1 MPIEI
6 RKIIPPDLSY
16 NNLGQKILCHRSMRL
31 GSLKLNVTKVNNKV
45 IANNYG
51 HGGSGWTL
59 GLACAEYVNELLI
72 NSKHA
77 EKLNQNTAISI
88 IGAGIIGLFSAYNL
102 CKRGFKN
109 ITIHADQFEYLV
121 SHNAGGLLAPVSM
134 SNNAS
139 VQKLIDKLGIDAYK
153 FYVSIAKGKHKD
165 FKHGASIVPTY
176 FKSRKDSGLEPYVG
190 VVMKPAKDVI
200 LDFCNGTKQKMVVYD
215 DGIFIDTSILMH
227 EVKNYLENKVTF
239 KKQKISD
246 FSEIESN
253 FVINCSGLGAIKLNN
268 DEKLIPVQGHLIM
281 LKSQNPKHI
290 NYMVFTYLDEGI
302 TKHNQRVKRA
312 FYISPKKFLNSTEKD
327 IGVIGGSFIENAN
340 YKTPNTEEFEHL
352 INNARKFYG
361 INTN

>member
-1 MPIEI
+1 MSIEI
-6 RKIIPPDLSY
+6 RKITPPNLSD
-16 NNLGQKILCHRSMRL
+16 NNLGQKIICHRSMRF

-72 NSKHA
+72 NSEHS
-77 EKLNQNTAISI
+77 EKLNQNTPISI

-102 CKRGFKN
+102 CEKGFKN

-134 SNNAS
+134 SNDAN

-153 FYVSIAKGKHKD
+153 FYASIARGKHKD
-165 FKHGASIVPTY
+165 FKHGASIIPTY
-176 FKSRKDSGLEPYVG
+176 FGNRENSGLEPYVG

-215 DGIFIDTSILMH
+215 DGIFINTSLLMQ
-227 EVKNYLENKVTF
+227 ELKKYLKEKVIF
-239 KKQKISD
+239 KKQKISN
-246 FSEIESN
+246 FAEIKSN
-253 FVINCSGLGAIKLNN
+253 FIINCCGLGAIKLNN
-268 DEKLIPVQGHLIM
+268 DELVIPVQGHLIM
-281 LKSQNPKHI
+281 LKDQNPKHI

-302 TKHNQRVKRA
+302 TKNNQRVKRA
-312 FYISPKKFLNSTEKD
+312 FYISPKKFLNSSEND
-327 IGVIGGSFIENAN
+327 VGVIGGSFIEKAN

-352 INNARKFYG
+352 ISNARKFYG
-361 INTN
+361 IKHS